1 MCKCAAAQGS
11 SVLEG
16 RSVRVCGCAAAQ
28 GSGVLEGRSVRVCGS
43 EQWGERE
50 CLCLTSVSSK
60 HISKKRTPPSS
71 CDVQILRCFSISD
84 KLANYSSNHH

>member
-1 MCKCAAAQGS
+1 MCGCAAAQCSG
-11 SVLEG
+11 VLEG
-16 RSVRVCGCAAAQ
+16 RSVRVCGCAAAQGSGLLEGRGVRVCGSAAAQ

-60 HISKKRTPPSS
+60 NISKKRTPPSS
-71 CDVQILRCFSISD
+71 CDV
-84 KLANYSSNHH
+84 

>member
-1 MCKCAAAQGS
+1 MLEGRSVRVCGCAAAQCSG
-11 SVLEG
+11 VLEG

-28 GSGVLEGRSVRVCGS
+28 CSGVLERRSVRVCGS

-60 HISKKRTPPSS
+60 NISKKRTPPSS
-71 CDVQILRCFSISD
+71 CDV
-84 KLANYSSNHH
+84 